1 MIEFSFGTIGIL
13 LLAAGLPSETSRPGV
28 WRSPLTP
35 DSRSRNTCGGRPT
48 SSCPVCWTGRAAMT

>member
-28 WRSPLTP
+28 WRVPA
-35 DSRSRNTCGGRPT
+35 DARF
-48 SSCPVCWTGRAAMT
+48 PVAQYRRWPPNIKLPGVLDWARGND